1 VFVDPVRKL
10 YYNSTIT
17 GVSVV
22 AVVVGAIEGLGL
34 IAEKLGLAGGI
45 WSSIRFAAGNFT
57 ALGTLVVVIFAA
69 SWLASLPIYRLMGYR
84 KIGSS

>member
-1 VFVDPVRKL
+1 VDPVRKL

-17 GVSVV
+17 GVSIV

-45 WSSIRFAAGNFT
+45 
-57 ALGTLVVVIFAA
+57 
-69 SWLASLPIYRLMGYR
+69 
-84 KIGSS
+84 